1 MKEAENSGQF
11 SYEPIRSDSSVPN
24 DVDDDDDENFDDA
37 NETPMKSTTDS
48 PMVKSSISAQSPM
61 NSSVSLKPTAIS
73 SLTRE
78 SSTNSR
84 ASSIKSTTATV
95 GSVRQSS
102 LSDSEL
108 DQDDDVSDA
117 SNPPSASA
125 SAKGARK
132 KSTEEN
138 EVNTWIKHT
147 YTHILPCTFARLLTL
162 TALCFP
168 SYSLDLFLTLLF
180 SPCLGCRIRW
190 WCHRRISQGHI
201 RRSHVINPVC
211 IELCIIPNNPN
222 LLLFVTYC

>member
-11 SYEPIRSDSSVPN
+11 SYEPIRSDSSVP
-24 DVDDDDDENFDDA
+24 DDDENFDDA

-48 PMVKSSISAQSPM
+48 PMVQSSIPAQSPM
-61 NSSVSLKPTAIS
+61 NSSVSLKPTVIS

-102 LSDSEL
+102 LSDLEKELQEFDIDL

-117 SNPPSASA
+117 SNPPSA

-138 EVNTWIKHT
+138 EVNTRIEHT
-147 YTHILPCTFARLLTL
+147 HLAMHPCTSVNPHRTLLSILFLWSISNSTFPFVFRISNSMMMPSTNFSRTHKKFAR
-162 TALCFP
+162 C
-168 SYSLDLFLTLLF
+168 
-180 SPCLGCRIRW
+180 
-190 WCHRRISQGHI
+190 
-201 RRSHVINPVC
+201 
-211 IELCIIPNNPN
+211 
-222 LLLFVTYC
+222 